1 MNNGVLSYESI
12 ARNLNDYTL
21 TDYFIRLMLIAR
33 SVFEWEGLPDNMN
46 EKWIERY
53 LFAEGKCVFFKDPV
67 KGYMVTAVA
76 PNGRLNYYNEPTSV
90 RPYAIDYTGKSLIN
104 DENCVII
111 KNNDMCVPTTRTI
124 QLYAY
129 KLASIDRTIDIN
141 VQAQKTPVIVQC
153 SEKERL
159 SMRNFMKQRN
169 DNEPLIFTTDKMNTD
184 GIQVHDLKAPVVF
197 KDLELQKHMVWNEC
211 MTYLGINNANQDK
224 KERLVDDEV
233 QANNEQVEACF
244 NAMLSERQ
252 RACEMINKIFGL
264 NISVKKRIQH
274 TPLLNDSDGSE
285 ENITGSELDYLK
297 GGDR

>member
-33 SVFEWEGLPDNMN
+33 SVFEWEGLPGNMN
-46 EKWIERY
+46 EKWIEKY

-90 RPYAIDYTGKSLIN
+90 RPYAIDYTGESLIN

-111 KNNDMCVPTTRTI
+111 KNNDMCTPTTRTI

-141 VQAQKTPVIVQC
+141 VQAQKH
-153 SEKERL
+153 L
-159 SMRNFMKQRN
+159 
-169 DNEPLIFTTDKMNTD
+169 
-184 GIQVHDLKAPVVF
+184 
-197 KDLELQKHMVWNEC
+197 
-211 MTYLGINNANQDK
+211 
-224 KERLVDDEV
+224 
-233 QANNEQVEACF
+233 
-244 NAMLSERQ
+244 
-252 RACEMINKIFGL
+252 
-264 NISVKKRIQH
+264 
-274 TPLLNDSDGSE
+274 
-285 ENITGSELDYLK
+285 
-297 GGDR
+297 